1 VFALLERALDVGDVV
16 IVLMLIGVVAGSQDK
31 AVGVQMLRRILLLI
45 GSLGLSASLAQA
57 QPPPARPIPEACRAD
72 AADALPEL
80 EKRRQILEREV
91 ARQSK
96 TVEGSK
102 TEDHSTQS
110 EADARAKE
118 RRRALREK
126 QEDLL
131 EILFGIECARASDNS
146 QPALETTSRS
156 PFNRRGSKPARAGDV
171 IEITTY
177 YATNRKQAATT
188 DSQEVY
194 GSGIGSSLQYGRAVI
209 TIPPT
214 HTPGKLELPSLWK
227 LQRSTDATKHF
238 VLQTVMPLGADAGL
252 KEMAQR
258 LSGMS
263 SKALLVFVHG
273 FNMGF
278 PEAAVRTAQ
287 LAHDL
292 NFPGMAF
299 FYSWPSANQIRSYW
313 QDEEMARLSEGVF
326 EQLIDE
332 ISQLPATDIYVVAHS
347 MGNRIVGHALQARA
361 DKGKATK
368 NLRELLLAAPDIN
381 ADVFRSVIAPKL
393 AAMQGT
399 RTTVY
404 ASSSD
409 IALKASKLVHG
420 FRRVGETTGGVVIYP
435 GIETIDASSASR
447 ALRGYGHFY
456 LVDSLSVIGDIKSI
470 IEKRVPAKLRGL
482 SEAGTSPN
490 SYWRLP

>member
-1 VFALLERALDVGDVV
+1 MFALLERALDVGDVV

-252 KEMAQR
+252 KRWPRGPVRHELEGFARFRAWFNMALPRPPYAMAQI
-258 LSGMS
+258 G
-263 SKALLVFVHG
+263 
-273 FNMGF
+273 
-278 PEAAVRTAQ
+278 
-287 LAHDL
+287 
-292 NFPGMAF
+292 
-299 FYSWPSANQIRSYW
+299 
-313 QDEEMARLSEGVF
+313 AR
-326 EQLIDE
+326 
-332 ISQLPATDIYVVAHS
+332 SQLPGSGLLHS
-347 MGNRIVGHALQARA
+347 WPWPTRSGPTGR
-361 DKGKATK
+361 TK
-368 NLRELLLAAPDIN
+368 RWRGCQK
-381 ADVFRSVIAPKL
+381 VC
-393 AAMQGT
+393 
-399 RTTVY
+399 
-404 ASSSD
+404 SSS
-409 IALKASKLVHG
+409 
-420 FRRVGETTGGVVIYP
+420 
-435 GIETIDASSASR
+435 
-447 ALRGYGHFY
+447 
-456 LVDSLSVIGDIKSI
+456 
-470 IEKRVPAKLRGL
+470 
-482 SEAGTSPN
+482 
-490 SYWRLP
+490 